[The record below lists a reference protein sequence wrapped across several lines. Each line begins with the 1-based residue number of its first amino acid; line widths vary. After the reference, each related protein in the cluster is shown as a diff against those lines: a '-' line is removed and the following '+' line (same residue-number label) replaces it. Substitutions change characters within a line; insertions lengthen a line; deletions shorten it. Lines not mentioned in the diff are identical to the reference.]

1 MNRRSSEVARLR
13 GLLEGQGIAMLA
25 TATGDDSLVS
35 RPMALRDVDGEGC
48 LWFVTR
54 DDSGKTREA
63 RLDHH
68 VNASFALPGR
78 EEYLSVA
85 GLATVLYDPA
95 RTAEL
100 WSPALQVYFPNGPS
114 DPALCLLRV
123 EPRSAEY
130 WKGPDGLVGQALYFV
145 AAAATG
151 DPHVLS
157 ENTRIDLRH

>member
-1 MNRRSSEVARLR
+1 MTRRSSDLARLR
-13 GLLEGQGIAMLA
+13 GLLEGQRIAMLT
-25 TATGDDSLVS
+25 TATGDGSLVS
-35 RPMALRDVDGEGC
+35 RPMALRDVDEDGC

-68 VNASFALPGR
+68 VNACFAGPER

-85 GLATVLYDPA
+85 GNATVLYDPA
-95 RTAEL
+95 RTAAL
-100 WSPALQVYFPNGPS
+100 WSPAMQVYFPDGPA

-130 WKGPDGLVGQALYFV
+130 WKGPSGLVGQVLYFA

-157 ENTRIDLRH
+157 ENARLDLRH

>member
-1 MNRRSSEVARLR
+1 MTRRSSELARLR
-13 GLLEGQGIAMLA
+13 GLLEGQRIAMLA
-25 TATGDDSLVS
+25 TATGDGSLVS
-35 RPMALRDVDGEGC
+35 RPMALCDVDAAGC
-48 LWFVTR
+48 LWFITR
-54 DDSGKTREA
+54 GDSGKTREA

-68 VNASFALPGR
+68 VNASFARPGR
-78 EEYLSVA
+78 EEYLSVS

-100 WSPALQVYFPNGPS
+100 WSPAMQVYFPDGPA

-130 WKGPDGLVGQALYFV
+130 WKGPEGLVGQVLYFV

-151 DPHVLS
+151 EPHVLS
-157 ENTRIDLRH
+157 ENARIDLRH